1 VILTVN
7 YFKQLNK
14 INTRKFKGGSR

>member
-1 VILTVN
+1 IVN